1 VETEAIPRDATPIVI
16 AVVAMI
22 TRSIRPMRSIW
33 CLQSTLSLGRRYG
46 RRGAA
51 TSERTRDFGTG

>member
-1 VETEAIPRDATPIVI
+1 VETAAIPSDATPIVR
-16 AVVAMI
+16 AVVVMI

-33 CLQSTLSLGRRYG
+33 CLQSSLSLGRRYA
-46 RRGAA
+46 RREAA